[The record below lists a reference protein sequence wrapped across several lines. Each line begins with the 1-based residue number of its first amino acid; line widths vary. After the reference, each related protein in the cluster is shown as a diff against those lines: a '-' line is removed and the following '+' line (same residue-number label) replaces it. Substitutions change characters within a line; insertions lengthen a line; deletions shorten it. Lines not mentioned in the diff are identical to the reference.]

1 MNIYFIIVAFLKL
14 GSILQL
20 ICVFQGGF
28 FFFPSFFSSENLLL
42 NCQITS
48 ITDILIWMNNVNQM
62 EYERI
67 SFCFISFQF
76 HVRYVI
82 EK

>member
-1 MNIYFIIVAFLKL
+1 MNVSFIIVAFLKL

-20 ICVFQGGF
+20 VYVFQGVV
-28 FFFPSFFSSENLLL
+28 FFFPSFFSSENLVL

-48 ITDILIWMNNVNQM
+48 ITDVLLWMNNVNQM

-67 SFCFISFQF
+67 SFCFIS
-76 HVRYVI
+76 I
-82 EK
+82 SCKICN